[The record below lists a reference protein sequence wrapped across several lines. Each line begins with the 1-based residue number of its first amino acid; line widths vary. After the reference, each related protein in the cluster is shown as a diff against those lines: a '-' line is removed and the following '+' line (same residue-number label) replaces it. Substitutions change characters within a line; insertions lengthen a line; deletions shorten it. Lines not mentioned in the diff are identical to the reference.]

1 MTALRDVDITN
12 GPAALR
18 AVVLHAAWAHP
29 IWHSYYLALVHLR
42 PVEGLPP
49 VHLEHPNATHEISL
63 FAMDPA
69 TPIPEGD
76 PIPTPPGR
84 LLHPPNLIVQLNGHT
99 DATALAVF
107 GDFAEAIAQRR
118 LSPDTDQRKSQ
129 LAWLERRSAAS

>member
-18 AVVLHAAWAHP
+18 AVVVHCPGPHP
-29 IWHSYYLALVHLR
+29 LWHDYYLALVHLR
-42 PVEGLPP
+42 PIEGLPP
-49 VHLEHPNATHEISL
+49 VHLQRPDATHEISI
-63 FAMDPA
+63 FAMDPEV
-69 TPIPEGD
+69 PIREGD

-84 LLHPPNLIVQLNGHT
+84 LLHPPNLIAQLAGHT

-118 LSPDTDQRKSQ
+118 LSPDTDQRSEQ
-129 LAWLERRSAAS
+129 IAWLERRSMAS